1 MVSSSIG
8 DLDVIADTLAN
19 KLLSTGFTVNI
30 RQSIDKHP
38 LQNADLNLLVGELS
52 SRGLLSRFRNR
63 NQSIDDRDIL
73 IVYDGLPT
81 LRRAGMWDELMTSSV
96 RYVVTIHTYEEDDF
110 EGDFVLD
117 HTSDELQIWKRIKV
131 RI

>member
-1 MVSSSIG
+1 MSSIG
-8 DLDVIADTLAN
+8 NLIAMADTLTN
-19 KLLSTGFTVNI
+19 KLLSTGFTVNV

-81 LRRAGMWDELMTSSV
+81 LQRAGMWAELMASSV
-96 RYVVTIHTYEEDDF
+96 RYFVTVGHPYEDDDF

-117 HTSDELQIWKRIKV
+117 HKDDELEIWKRTKV